1 MRASAKIEAQAYFN
15 FTRRESWK
23 RDIMSIVAF
32 LIFLLVFTVGCIGSW
47 KGALYWHNRNR
58 GPRTEDPRDQ
68 EIRELNAALSIA
80 RKDAQKLH
88 GSNADHEKQVAE
100 LEDRLKKTS
109 DSLTDTQQKF
119 NATKASYNKEL
130 EEKAELLEELAQLW
144 RECETAKTRLTE
156 LEVQA
161 KLSHGSNM
169 IAGLDDV
176 GEDSD
181 DELLEAHQEIELLR
195 NEVERW
201 KQHCTVMSKT
211 NKILRSRL
219 AELSAGDEIPEVQEP
234 VAAHDDVMPEHR
246 AVEGSNGHDASESAI
261 DSTVAVQPHD
271 NEPDNEPDNE
281 HQDETAV
288 QTSNGDALR
297 RDDLKSIRGVGEK
310 LEQKLNLLGIF
321 SFREILELQTGDYE
335 RANLGIPNL
344 KKRVQHDAWHDQARA
359 LHLEKYKE
367 VI

>member
-1 MRASAKIEAQAYFN
+1 
-15 FTRRESWK
+15 
-23 RDIMSIVAF
+23 MSIVAF
-32 LIFLLVFTVGCIGSW
+32 LIFLLVFTAGCIGSW

-58 GPRTEDPRDQ
+58 GPKSEDPRDQ

-80 RKDAQKLH
+80 RKDAQKLE
-88 GSNADHEKQVAE
+88 GSNDDHQKQLAE
-100 LEDRLKKTS
+100 LEDRLKKAS

-130 EEKAELLEELAQLW
+130 EEKADLLEELAQLH
-144 RECETAKTRLTE
+144 RECETAKSRLTE

-176 GEDSD
+176 ADDG

-211 NKILRSRL
+211 NKSLRAKF
-219 AELSAGDEIPEVQEP
+219 AELGTRDEVPEVQEP
-234 VAAHDDVMPEHR
+234 VAAHDHIEPEHR
-246 AVEGSNGHDASESAI
+246 PVEASNGHDISESAFAEPSH
-261 DSTVAVQPHD
+261 DDEHPAETVA
-271 NEPDNEPDNE
+271 ES
-281 HQDETAV
+281 T
-288 QTSNGDALR
+288 NGDGLG
-297 RDDLKSIRGVGEK
+297 RDNLKSIRGVGEK

-321 SFREILELQTGDYE
+321 SFKEILELQPDDYE
-335 RANLGIPNL
+335 RANLIIPNL
-344 KKRVQHDAWHDQARA
+344 EKRVKRDAWHDQARA